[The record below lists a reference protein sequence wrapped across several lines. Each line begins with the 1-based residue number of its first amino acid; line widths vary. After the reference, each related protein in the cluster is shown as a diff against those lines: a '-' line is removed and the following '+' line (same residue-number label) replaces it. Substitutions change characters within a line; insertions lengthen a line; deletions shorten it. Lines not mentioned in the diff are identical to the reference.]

1 MSLDNLSNHET
12 DHRVGV
18 MTIFELIQNEFGF
31 FKIVLESRPNWRRV
45 RNLRP
50 VLL

>member
-18 MTIFELIQNEFGF
+18 MTNFELIQNEFGF
-31 FKIVLESRPNWRRV
+31 FKIVLESQPNWLQGRSR
-45 RNLRP
+45 
-50 VLL
+50 LLVEP